1 MDTVAFEFLA
11 RLLRV
16 PFMGGFLLGLLL
28 VVKAK
33 RFCLHFVRVWGL
45 ELRLGLVLLWV
56 LLVLVHEMVHG
67 VLELMVQVIIFVIEV
82 IYSDLLQTSWLLT
95 LLLSGFRSFSLSFLR
110 WSGSTHW
117 LRFICFISK
126 VFLVAPWTFRS
137 LWDFP
142 LLPCLLFRANHN
154 IGNDLF
160 FLN

>member
-56 LLVLVHEMVHG
+56 LLVLVHELVHG
-67 VLELMVQVIIFVIEV
+67 VLELVVQVIVLIVKV
-82 IYSDLLQTSWLLT
+82 IYTDLLQTS
-95 LLLSGFRSFSLSFLR
+95 
-110 WSGSTHW
+110 
-117 LRFICFISK
+117 
-126 VFLVAPWTFRS
+126 
-137 LWDFP
+137 
-142 LLPCLLFRANHN
+142 
-154 IGNDLF
+154 
-160 FLN
+160 